1 MEGEDGRKEGGREEQ
16 PEEVLAVD
24 SSGDETIEYLPSG
37 GRMKGLKETARR
49 SVLTKKDNPA
59 S

>member
-16 PEEVLAVD
+16 WEEVLAVD

-37 GRMKGLKETARR
+37 GANERSERNCQEKCLDKKG
-49 SVLTKKDNPA
+49 
-59 S
+59 